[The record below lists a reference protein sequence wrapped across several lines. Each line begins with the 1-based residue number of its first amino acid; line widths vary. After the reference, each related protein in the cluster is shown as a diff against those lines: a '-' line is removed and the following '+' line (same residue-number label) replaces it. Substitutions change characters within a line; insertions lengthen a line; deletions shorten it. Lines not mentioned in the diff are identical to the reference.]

1 MIVAPFYILDACRGV
16 ISCVQLINVRNQD
29 GRSVPVAETP
39 GGFSMGNLDAVK
51 RAALVL
57 TDLLNYQLLRT
68 AIGWEAN

>member
-1 MIVAPFYILDACRGV
+1 
-16 ISCVQLINVRNQD
+16 
-29 GRSVPVAETP
+29 VPVTETP